1 MVRYWILHRATPPAN
16 LEKSLWLKP
25 RKGNISQVKRNRLT
39 LKTCSAYTP
48 LLREIMMD
56 QARELSSQLR
66 NAEKREIENHTI
78 KPTFLSSSVE
88 EISVVRD
95 GPTNHS
101 FRHCN
106 KKVPNETCP
115 RTGVIFTHNIQG
127 LSGKGRKLDSLLD
140 LLIDMIIYIGFM
152 IYCVQETWFL
162 GIH

>member
-1 MVRYWILHRATPPAN
+1 MVLYRILRRATPPAN

-78 KPTFLSSSVE
+78 KPTFLS
-88 EISVVRD
+88 
-95 GPTNHS
+95 
-101 FRHCN
+101 
-106 KKVPNETCP
+106 
-115 RTGVIFTHNIQG
+115 
-127 LSGKGRKLDSLLD
+127 
-140 LLIDMIIYIGFM
+140 
-152 IYCVQETWFL
+152 
-162 GIH
+162 